1 MRAFSG
7 RRESAAVSEPMRA
20 AIERPSADVA
30 TESPARAVI
39 GRAVVTVVGFWWV
52 ATGLIIALQRS
63 APTKAGGLIA
73 ASLLAVYGGYLM
85 HAHRNDLTARGAQW
99 SFLGGAFFFAYVS
112 VAFYGGWIIGI
123 KPTVAF
129 PPAPN
134 AETALHAIVSTIY
147 SDVLALLLIAVAL
160 RITRGGENR
169 TGVWAL
175 FCFWSMQQIA
185 KLAVFFGVENPG
197 GNFLPSHLAYLQRFF
212 GPPHNSPLLYASIA
226 AVAVMA
232 AWLTWRSH
240 RARSAWARQA
250 FAMHALLVGLTVL
263 ELAVLGVRLDAT
275 MWDSFL
281 KIRGG

>member
-1 MRAFSG
+1 MPACCG
-7 RRESAAVSEPMRA
+7 RRGSAGVSEPMSA
-20 AIERPSADVA
+20 VIERPDSEIA
-30 TESPARAVI
+30 TERPVRAVL

-63 APTKAGGLIA
+63 APTRAGGLIA

-85 HAHRNDLTARGAQW
+85 HEHRNDRTAHGAQW
-99 SFLGGAFFFAYVS
+99 SFLGGALFFAYVS

-134 AETALHAIVSTIY
+134 AETALHAIASTIY
-147 SDVLALLLIAVAL
+147 SDVLALTLIAAAVL
-160 RITRGGENR
+160 ITRGGENR

-197 GNFLPSHLAYLQRFF
+197 GNFLPPHLAHLQRFF
-212 GPPHNSPLLYASIA
+212 GPPHNSPFLYSSIA
-226 AVAVMA
+226 AVSALA
-232 AWLTWRSH
+232 LWLAWRSH
-240 RARSAWARQA
+240 RARSDWTRQA
-250 FAMHALLVGLTVL
+250 FAMHAVLVGLTVL
-263 ELAVLGVRLDAT
+263 ELTVLGVRLDTT

-281 KIRGG
+281 NIRSG